1 MTAPRNRPAGHWRGT
16 RAALAVTLAGRAVL
30 GTLVLLLLVSVL
42 PVLIG
47 WQSTVVLSGSMR
59 PELAPGDV
67 AVVRPVPPAELA
79 PGQVLLVDDPDAP
92 GRLRLHRLVAVE
104 AGGLRLRGDA
114 NPTAD
119 GSLVQPS
126 AVHGVGTLRLPGI
139 GLPAVWADTGRVAPL
154 AGTAVALAV
163 LLGLA
168 VLYVPAG
175 HQPTDDLPA
184 GGSSRRRWP
193 RRAAR
198 QGTALVAVLLT
209 AVALP
214 GAAARFSSSTS
225 SPSVTIPMAL
235 WWNCPDVS
243 LSTGANAARYYA
255 LQERRGTTADN
266 TGSAGA
272 AADGTFSATGVTYQ
286 AAGPACGVDN
296 DRAVTFNGTSG
307 SMWTTQAVVN
317 PQTFSV
323 QAWFRTTTLTG
334 GKLVGFGTGANG
346 AASTQYDRHVYMT
359 NAGKLVFGVY
369 NGSYNVITTPASYN
383 DGLWHLVTATFSS
396 GTGMRLYVD
405 RGLIGSAPVT
415 TAENYTGY
423 WRIGYDVV
431 HAAWPAAPQTGWFA
445 GSMAHVGIFSSVLD
459 ANQVAEQYDMGT

>member
-1 MTAPRNRPAGHWRGT
+1 MTPVRNRPAAHWRAT

-30 GTLVLLLLVSVL
+30 GTFVLLLLASVL

-59 PELAPGDV
+59 PELSPGDV
-67 AVVRPVPPAELA
+67 AVVRPVPPAELE
-79 PGQVLLVDDPDAP
+79 PGQVLLVDDPDVP
-92 GRLRLHRLVAVE
+92 GRLRLHRLVEVE

-119 GSLVQPS
+119 GSLVQTS
-126 AVHGVGTLRLPGI
+126 AVHGVGALRLPGI
-139 GLPAVWADTGRVAPL
+139 GLPAVWAGTGRVVPL
-154 AGTAVALAV
+154 AGSAGALAV
-163 LLGLA
+163 LLALA
-168 VLYVPAG
+168 VLYRPADDR
-175 HQPTDDLPA
+175 PTA
-184 GGSSRRRWP
+184 GRSRGRWR

-198 QGTALVAVLLT
+198 QGTAVAAALLM

-255 LQERRGTTADN
+255 LQERKGPTADN

-272 AADGTFSATGVTYQ
+272 VADGTFSATGVTYQ
-286 AAGPACGVDN
+286 AAGPACGAGN

-307 SMWTTQAVVN
+307 SMWTTQAVAN

-323 QAWFRTTTLTG
+323 QAWFRTTTTLG

-346 AASTQYDRHVYMT
+346 AASAQYDRHVYMT
-359 NAGKLVFGVY
+359 NTGKLVFGVY

-405 RGLIGSAPVT
+405 RALIGSAPVT

-431 HAAWPAAPQTGWFA
+431 HAAWPGAPQTGWFA
-445 GSMAHVGIFSSVLD
+445 GSMAHVGIFNSVLD
-459 ANQVAEQYDMGT
+459 ANQVADQYDMGT